1 MINNYSITN
10 IYEKPYKNSKLS
22 SQMIYGETFKVL
34 NIKKNW
40 IKIKTVNDNYIGFI
54 KKKNFFQKFT
64 PKFKVS
70 VPKTK
75 IFIKKK

>member
-10 IYEKPYKNSKLS
+10 IYEKPSNNSKLS

-54 KKKNFFQKFT
+54 KKKISFKNLLQNSKFRCRRQKFL
-64 PKFKVS
+64 
-70 VPKTK
+70 
-75 IFIKKK
+75 

>member
-1 MINNYSITN
+1 
-10 IYEKPYKNSKLS
+10 
-22 SQMIYGETFKVL
+22 MIYGETFKVL